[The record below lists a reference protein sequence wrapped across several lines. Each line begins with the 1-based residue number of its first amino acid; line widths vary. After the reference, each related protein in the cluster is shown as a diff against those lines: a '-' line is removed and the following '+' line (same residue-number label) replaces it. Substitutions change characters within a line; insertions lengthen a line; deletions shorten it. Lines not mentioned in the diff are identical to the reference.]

1 MSNLLTWITFL
12 PLVGAVAVAALPKGR
27 PQHAKWVAVAFAAV
41 DLGLPAWLVAGFDRA
56 RGGAMQ
62 FAIDVPWV
70 PQAAIRY
77 HLGVDGISITM
88 LALAALLGLLAIVG
102 SWNVTDRPKTYF
114 VMLLLLQ
121 VGMNGVF
128 LALDFVLFYVFWEL
142 VLVPMFFLI
151 GMWGGA
157 RREYASIK
165 FFIYTLAG
173 SVFMLVGILA
183 LYLAPN
189 SGTFDMLALARLG
202 QAGVFR
208 DIEGWVFA
216 LFFLGFAVKVPIWP
230 LHTWLP
236 DAHVEAPTAASVLLA
251 GILLKMGAYGFIRI
265 SLPMLPHA
273 MLAWSPW
280 IALLAVI
287 SIIYGAAVAF
297 AQTDLKKLVAYSSVS
312 HMGFVMLGIAA
323 MNPEG
328 LDGAVAVMFSHGVVT
343 GMLFFMVGMVYE
355 RTHTRQIADLSGL
368 SIETP
373 VTGGMLAF
381 ASFASLGLPGLS
393 GFVGEFLSLLGAWR
407 ASTGPVPLF
416 WSGLVVIAAVG
427 VLLAAAYMLWMVL
440 RVVLGQPSEAVR
452 SVTDASGREIGVL
465 VPLIAL
471 TLIVGIWWGSL
482 LGFVDPA
489 VKALLAA
496 TGIA

>member
-1 MSNLLTWITFL
+1 MTNVLTWIVFL
-12 PLVGAVAVAALPKGR
+12 PLLGSAVLAALPKSR
-27 PQHAKWVAVAFAAV
+27 PELAKWTAAGFAAV
-41 DLGLPAWLVAGFDRA
+41 GLALTTWVTATFDKA
-56 RGGAMQ
+56 QGAAMQ
-62 FAIDVPWV
+62 FSINVPWI
-70 PQAAIRY
+70 PQAGIRY
-77 HLGVDGISITM
+77 HMGVDGISITM
-88 LALAALLGLLAIVG
+88 LFLSALLGLIAIVA
-102 SWNVTDRPKTYF
+102 SWKVTDRPRAYF
-114 VMLLLLQ
+114 AMLLLLQ

-128 LALDFVLFYVFWEL
+128 CALDFVLFYVFWEL

-173 SVFMLVGILA
+173 SVFMLVGILV
-183 LYLAPN
+183 LYFN
-189 SGTFDMLALARLG
+189 SNPQTFDMVALSRMGA
-202 QAGVFR
+202 AGHFAP
-208 DIEGWVFA
+208 IGMWVFA

-251 GILLKMGAYGFIRI
+251 GIMLKMGTYGFIRV
-265 SLPMLPHA
+265 SLPMLPEA
-273 MLAWSPW
+273 ARAWSPF
-280 IALLAVI
+280 IAILAVI

-323 MNPEG
+323 LNAQG

-343 GMLFFMVGMVYE
+343 GMLFLIVGMVYE
-355 RTHTRQIADLSGL
+355 RTHTRKIADISGL
-368 SIETP
+368 SDAIP
-373 VTGGMLAF
+373 VTGGLLAF

-393 GFVGEFLSLLGAWR
+393 GFVGEFLSLIGAWM
-407 ASTGPVPLF
+407 SPFVPNWVTVL
-416 WSGLVVIAAVG
+416 AAIG

-440 RVVLGQPSEAVR
+440 RVVLGVPSEKVRGIPDATPRELAVL
-452 SVTDASGREIGVL
+452 APL
-465 VPLIAL
+465 VAL

-482 LGFVDPA
+482 LSFVDPA
-489 VKALLAA
+489 VKALVAVV
-496 TGIA
+496 TGAP